1 MLNCEFK
8 GKRKTELEENDGQ
21 CKHHL
26 LQTPI
31 HKISYHSVILWM
43 NKICNQSMRWFH
55 IYKITSPFFISS
67 NGSFKSMI
75 PVIAF
80 PSISMRVSVKTFG
93 ISSAK
98 TADGERPSY
107 VLCQGNC
114 KFRWGFNRHQGF
126 SDMPKIASL
135 HCAYYLCLSLL
146 IEMKTITVQKT
157 FSFSLRVS
165 YHMVW
170 GMYRWQNECKNEA
183 HTLQMMLVELN
194 LCLQF

>member
-1 MLNCEFK
+1 
-8 GKRKTELEENDGQ
+8 
-21 CKHHL
+21 
-26 LQTPI
+26 
-31 HKISYHSVILWM
+31 M
-43 NKICNQSMRWFH
+43 NVICNHSLRSSS
-55 IYKITSPFFISS
+55 IYKITSPFFLS
-67 NGSFKSMI
+67 NGAFKSMI

-80 PSISMRVSVKTFG
+80 PSFPMRVSVKTFG

-126 SDMPKIASL
+126 SDMPNIACL
-135 HCAYYLCLSLL
+135 HCTYYLCLPLL
-146 IEMKTITVQKT
+146 TEMKTITVQKR

-170 GMYRWQNECKNEA
+170 RCIADKMNVKMKYIHFR
-183 HTLQMMLVELN
+183 
-194 LCLQF
+194 